1 LPYAFELTGI
11 KPRMYAMLH
20 AQSVDK
26 FDFTY
31 PMRDWIRHF
40 EVGIGKILSG
50 IFVTSTCLMDLCAY
64 HNVGGYHNI
73 YLCGLPYNSAEV
85 REHFPLSL
93 PKKKQNQVIYSSRWD
108 TEKDPGFFMDVM
120 EECINQT
127 MDVHFVITTSS
138 DKLRSN
144 DNKLLERLGNLVK
157 MNPNYI
163 EVRTGCTKEEYYYSL
178 LESKIQ
184 MNTADQDFVSWTLL
198 EATTCGCRPLYP
210 NFLSFPEALHND
222 YSLMYEKRDIKS
234 AVTAL
239 RKALATPLIDYSH
252 IYKPF
257 DDSWKRML
265 SVMTQDF
272 NFWLENP
279 LFED

>member
-1 LPYAFELTGI
+1 
-11 KPRMYAMLH
+11 
-20 AQSVDK
+20 
-26 FDFTY
+26 
-31 PMRDWIRHF
+31 
-40 EVGIGKILSG
+40 
-50 IFVTSTCLMDLCAY
+50 MDLCAY

-85 REHFPLSL
+85 REDFPLSL

-108 TEKDPGFFMDVM
+108 TEKDPGFFMDVI
-120 EECINQT
+120 EECIKQNI
-127 MDVHFVITTSS
+127 DVHFVITTSS

-144 DNKLLERLGNLVK
+144 DPKLLERLGWLIDGS
-157 MNPNYI
+157 PDYI

-198 EATTCGCRPLYP
+198 EATTCRCRPLYP